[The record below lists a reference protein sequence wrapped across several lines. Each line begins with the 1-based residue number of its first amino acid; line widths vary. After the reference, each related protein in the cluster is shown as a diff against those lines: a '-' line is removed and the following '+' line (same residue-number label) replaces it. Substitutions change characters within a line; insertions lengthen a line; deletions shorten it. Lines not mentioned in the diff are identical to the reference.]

1 MLKMDYSADA
11 IQNRTSR
18 ETKNSPL
25 KQESISTAL
34 LPLENKPEKSNNS
47 LTLFKLAMIFYG
59 ISSLLPNSAILT
71 DMDYF
76 INRVKFIIEEFYLAS
91 KSSP

>member
-1 MLKMDYSADA
+1 MDYSADA

-47 LTLFKLAMIFYG
+47 LTLLKIYIELYSQHQALPMNRCDDIA
-59 ISSLLPNSAILT
+59 SLPNLQDSG
-71 DMDYF
+71 YSY
-76 INRVKFIIEEFYLAS
+76 NPY
-91 KSSP
+91 